1 MVGVHV
7 VVLIAVMTARQGV
20 RVVMMTVHREVR
32 AVMMTARHVV
42 VLTAVMIVVRVLR
55 AVMMIAHRVVVLIGI
70 MIAVRVAVLIGIM
83 TAHRVV
89 VLTAVMIVVR
99 AAVLIVTTTVA
110 RVVMMI
116 APLHNVVLLKCTS
129 ALVVVRRAEVCRI
142 RLNVLAKT
150 GLMRVLHDPPVV
162 LSACAQR
169 PLVARKKVGAKKYA
183 HLMQ

>member
-1 MVGVHV
+1 MIAVRVA
-7 VVLIAVMTARQGV
+7 VLIVA
-20 RVVMMTVHREVR
+20 
-32 AVMMTARHVV
+32 
-42 VLTAVMIVVRVLR
+42 MIVVRVLR
-55 AVMMIAHRVVVLIGI
+55 AVKMIV
-70 MIAVRVAVLIGIM
+70 VRVAVLIGIM

>member
-1 MVGVHV
+1 MVGAHV
-7 VVLIAVMTARQGV
+7 VVLIAVMTARQGA

-32 AVMMTARHVV
+32 AVMMTARH
-42 VLTAVMIVVRVLR
+42 
-55 AVMMIAHRVVVLIGI
+55 
-70 MIAVRVAVLIGIM
+70 
-83 TAHRVV
+83 VV

-116 APLHNVVLLKCTS
+116 APLHNVALLKCTS